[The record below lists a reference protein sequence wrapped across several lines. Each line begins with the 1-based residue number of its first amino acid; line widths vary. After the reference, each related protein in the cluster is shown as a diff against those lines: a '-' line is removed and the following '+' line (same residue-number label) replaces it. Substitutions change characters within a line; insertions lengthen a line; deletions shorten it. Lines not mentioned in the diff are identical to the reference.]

1 MKSLTSLFAYITA
14 FMLIGCV
21 FFIES
26 RIHKEY
32 MDRVETQIAKLDVNN
47 EVTISE
53 KVKGQET
60 VKLRVLDVQ
69 KDTLLLIPSN
79 AQLVEIKTE
88 DGGDTLQG
96 KAAVGY
102 DMPSVCVT
110 RGEMKELYLGK
121 FEQTKATDPHFSDL
135 FKKSKIYEIKG
146 VEPSGTGLTV
156 TFQVIRY
163 LLMAFLLFVSFRRKK
178 LALWIFSAMIIGVG
192 VGVDFPAF
200 SMEMERFGT
209 IFLRLIKTLVA
220 PLLISTLIV
229 GIAGHSNMKQLGRI
243 GLKSILYFEIVTTV
257 ALFVGLLAINVSQAG
272 VGVKVEARSQ
282 DKEKSEKL
290 LEQNKE
296 GNHRDHIVEIFPEN
310 IAKSVANNE
319 VLQIVVFS
327 VILAI
332 GLGMVKHEQH
342 KHTMLSFFEGL
353 SEVMFKFTDIVM
365 YVAPLAVFG
374 ALASTVA
381 KSGVEI
387 LQNLLQLVGTL
398 YVALFVFILGVLLP
412 IALIAKVPVKRFIQA
427 ITEPV
432 SLAFATASSEAALP
446 KAMENMEKLGVSKKV
461 VAFVIPTG
469 YSFNLDGTTLYLS
482 LATVFVAQMC
492 GVDMTIG
499 QQISICLVLMLTS
512 KGVAGVRGASFVILA
527 GAVASIP
534 GVDPQKASVILA
546 VDALMD
552 MARTSVNVIGNC
564 LASVIIAKS
573 EGEFVLSE
581 KVEDLERL

>member
-1 MKSLTSLFAYITA
+1 MKSLNSLFAFITA

-21 FFIES
+21 FFIEGK
-26 RIHKEY
+26 IHANHQDVIKKKIVRLKVNQKIEVSSTNSGKSSQKNVFVIDFIQKGKVYLKESTKNSDTSSKVLMLSY
-32 MDRVETQIAKLDVNN
+32 DNLQKMYAGNYQFDSIQKSVISFVKFGNKNQSFQIEGVEFPST
-47 EVTISE
+47 S
-53 KVKGQET
+53 
-60 VKLRVLDVQ
+60 
-69 KDTLLLIPSN
+69 LLI
-79 AQLVEIKTE
+79 
-88 DGGDTLQG
+88 
-96 KAAVGY
+96 
-102 DMPSVCVT
+102 
-110 RGEMKELYLGK
+110 
-121 FEQTKATDPHFSDL
+121 TKVF
-135 FKKSKIYEIKG
+135 
-146 VEPSGTGLTV
+146 
-156 TFQVIRY
+156 RY
-163 LLMAFLLFVSFRRKK
+163 LLMVFLIFVAYKRKK
-178 LALWIFSAMIIGVG
+178 LALWIFAAMIIGVA
-192 VGVDFPAF
+192 VGIDFPMF
-200 SMEMERFGT
+200 SLEMERLGV
-209 IFLRLIKTLVA
+209 IFLRLIKSLVA
-220 PLLISTLIV
+220 PLIFATLVV
-229 GIAGHSNMKQLGRI
+229 GIAGHTNMKQLGRI
-243 GLKSILYFEIVTTV
+243 GLKSILYFEIITTM

-272 VGVKVEARSQ
+272 VGVQVEARAEDQ
-282 DKEKSEKL
+282 AKSEKI
-290 LEQNKE
+290 LEQTKE

-310 IAKSVANNE
+310 IAKSIFNNE
-319 VLQIVVFS
+319 VLQIVVFA
-327 VILAI
+327 VIFAV
-332 GLGMVKHEQH
+332 GLGMVKHEEH

-365 YVAPLAVFG
+365 YIAPLAVFG

-387 LQNLLQLVGTL
+387 LGNLLQLVGTL
-398 YVALFVFILGVLLP
+398 YVALIIFLTCILLP
-412 IALIAKVPVKRFIQA
+412 IALIAKVPVRRFIKA

-492 GVDMTIG
+492 GVDMTLGEQIG
-499 QQISICLVLMLTS
+499 ICLVLMLTS

-527 GAVASIP
+527 GAVATID

-573 EGEFVLSE
+573 EGEFTLSPE
-581 KVEDLERL
+581 VDLHALPREI